1 MSYKKSSIKKII
13 KNRYGDRYKL
23 EGVFY
28 IKDFSILELFDNK
41 ENGTWFQ
48 IIYFT
53 GFNVIFKPTMF
64 TSFYEALNFEVNKNK
79 VIEYKK

>member
-41 ENGTWFQ
+41 ENNTWFQ
-48 IIYFT
+48 IIYFR

-64 TSFYEALNFEVNKNK
+64 RSFYESLDFEVNKNK
-79 VIEYKK
+79 VIGYKK